1 MIKQI
6 AGLLLCWMV
15 SVCVVASNVAFLK
28 YAVIAD
34 FSEADIEQLQ
44 KEYIQVLK
52 TKKPGE
58 VYKWQNSKTKNGGEI
73 TVIKQFEEKTN
84 ACKRLKFKNYAKQ
97 QSAVSYFNFCLID
110 QKWLLV
116 N

>member
-1 MIKQI
+1 MFKQI
-6 AGLLLCWMV
+6 TGLLLCWLV
-15 SVCVVASNVAFLK
+15 SVSVVASNVAFLK

-34 FSEADIEQLQ
+34 FTEADIKQLQ
-44 KEYIQVLK
+44 EEYPRVLN
-52 TKKPGE
+52 TKKPGD
-58 VYKWQNSKTKNGGEI
+58 VYKWENSKTKNGGEI
-73 TVIKQFEEKTN
+73 TVIKQFKEKGN

-110 QKWLLV
+110 QQWLLV